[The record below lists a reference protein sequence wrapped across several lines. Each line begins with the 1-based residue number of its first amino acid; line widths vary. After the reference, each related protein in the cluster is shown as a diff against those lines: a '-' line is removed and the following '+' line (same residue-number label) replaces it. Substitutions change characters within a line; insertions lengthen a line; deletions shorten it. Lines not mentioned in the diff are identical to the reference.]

1 MQTFNNV
8 KTSGWSSSP
17 MHGPVRFTKLKKIFI
32 WMVWS
37 CLKTLKIL
45 AGPCSPTHGPVLFTV
60 WNEFFICLL
69 CSRLEPFKFM
79 AGPRSPLSLVTAQLI
94 WHRWRTFL
102 SWYYA
107 DFQQRLNER
116 LVVLP
121 QAQSTSFHGVDSF
134 VRLDGMKLFKT
145 IKFMAG
151 PCSPKHGLVPFTV

>member
-107 DFQQRLNER
+107 DFQQRLNECW
-116 LVVLP
+116 
-121 QAQSTSFHGVDSF
+121 
-134 VRLDGMKLFKT
+134 K
-145 IKFMAG
+145 
-151 PCSPKHGLVPFTV
+151 CSPKHNPPHFTVLIHLFVWMVWSFLKRSNLWLGRAPPNTA